1 MTTFDSTQSNGL
13 ISVCIKKK
21 TGYETALA
29 ESLGWTAI
37 DARLYDAV
45 KADGSKIEFK
55 KQSGQQWFDLVKLAE
70 FAEGNEDIEILWFMH
85 DGGKVQSVHTCT
97 YTELIE
103 YKGITQ
109 LQLNATALYAQ
120 MTEGLNIQIKF
131 PVNKS
136 MIKSFP
142 LVWER

>member
-1 MTTFDSTQSNGL
+1 
-13 ISVCIKKK
+13 
-21 TGYETALA
+21 
-29 ESLGWTAI
+29 
-37 DARLYDAV
+37 
-45 KADGSKIEFK
+45 
-55 KQSGQQWFDLVKLAE
+55 
-70 FAEGNEDIEILWFMH
+70 MH

-97 YTELIE
+97 YAELIA

-120 MTEGLNIQIKF
+120 MTEDLNIQIKF

>member
-70 FAEGNEDIEILWFMH
+70 FAEGNEDIEIYGLCMTVARFNRFTLAPM
-85 DGGKVQSVHTCT
+85 QS
-97 YTELIE
+97 
-103 YKGITQ
+103 
-109 LQLNATALYAQ
+109 
-120 MTEGLNIQIKF
+120 
-131 PVNKS
+131 
-136 MIKSFP
+136 
-142 LVWER
+142 